1 MELAGAVWADLFL
14 GALALVR
21 RAFQK
26 TIRFLARLC
35 SRAGEKH
42 DHCDMLNQVL
52 IGENSS
58 LSLIALPSRRNL
70 IGYNRIRAC
79 EIRLSSKAPRREA
92 PCRTSTSPYQSC
104 LASGW
109 LLQQGAYSVV
119 SVQGDVHRPPWI

>member
-42 DHCDMLNQVL
+42 DHCDMLNRKRFSAPTLMLVRGMSQ
-52 IGENSS
+52 
-58 LSLIALPSRRNL
+58 ASR
-70 IGYNRIRAC
+70 
-79 EIRLSSKAPRREA
+79 
-92 PCRTSTSPYQSC
+92 
-104 LASGW
+104 
-109 LLQQGAYSVV
+109 
-119 SVQGDVHRPPWI
+119 